1 MTGYRMKSLQDYMDN
16 RYKIGEKFRLAWYFN
31 GWWEKLILILSM
43 FSLFYSIVRV
53 IFQGFW

>member
-1 MTGYRMKSLQDYMDN
+1 MKSLQDYMDN